1 MDITKW
7 KTPAWKGCKLLDS
20 NHTPFWERQRYGNK
34 ELTGF
39 QRLEGREGWV
49 GRAQWIFR
57 PVEILWITPY
67 WWIHV
72 VTHLSNPWNEQGFP
86 SGSDSK
92 ESACNTG
99 DPGSIPGLGRSPG
112 EGSGYPLQH
121 SCLENSM
128 DRGTWCAIVHGVA
141 EADTTELVSHVEW
154 TSRVSPNVNYGLW
167 INMMLVTV
175 NFMWQLG

>member
-92 ESACNTG
+92 ESACQCRRPQYNPWFG
-99 DPGSIPGLGRSPG
+99 KIHWRRKRQPIPVFLPG
-112 EGSGYPLQH
+112 EYHGQKSQEGYSP
-121 SCLENSM
+121 
-128 DRGTWCAIVHGVA
+128 RGRQ
-141 EADTTELVSHVEW
+141 ESDTTESLTLSLSTLFHA
-154 TSRVSPNVNYGLW
+154 
-167 INMMLVTV
+167 
-175 NFMWQLG
+175 